1 MAIKDIVVV
10 LDLKNEGPAA
20 KTAVEVARFTGAHLT
35 GLAPMVEPVVPGYV
49 TAPIPGDYLE
59 ASIRQSREHAESAA
73 KEFEETLRV
82 GGVNG
87 DSAIVTVGDGAWG
100 GMLTRTRLSD
110 LVVIGQEDPDHP
122 QPLREAMIE
131 AALFDSGVPLL
142 LVPYVAK
149 PTFADRKVMVAW
161 DGSRTA
167 SRAVHAAL
175 PMLEMAKSVTI
186 VIVDN
191 GADID
196 GEPGADIALSLAR
209 HGLTVAIEQ
218 IPAPATGVG
227 DALLN
232 FVADNAIDLVVM
244 GGYGHSRMREF
255 ILGGATRTVL
265 QSMTVPVLMAH

>member
-10 LDLKNEGPAA
+10 LDLKTEGPAP
-20 KTAVEVARFTGAHLT
+20 KIAVEISRFVGAHLT

-59 ASIRQSREHAESAA
+59 ASIRQAREQAEAGA
-73 KEFEETLRV
+73 KQFEEELRV

-87 DSAIVTVGDGAWG
+87 ETAIVSVGDGAWG
-100 GMLTRTRLSD
+100 GLLARTRLTD

-122 QPLREAMIE
+122 QPLREALIE
-131 AALFDSGVPLL
+131 ATLFDSGVPIL
-142 LVPYVAK
+142 LVPYVSK
-149 PTFADRKVMVAW
+149 PSFVDRKAMVAW

-175 PMLEMAKSVTI
+175 PMLELAKSVTV
-186 VIVDN
+186 VIVEN
-191 GADID
+191 GKKPE
-196 GEPGADIALSLAR
+196 GEAGADIALYLAR
-209 HGLTVAIEQ
+209 HGLQVEIER
-218 IPAPATGVG
+218 IPAPPTGVG

-232 FVADNAIDLVVM
+232 YVADHSMDLVVM

-255 ILGGATRTVL
+255 ILGGATRTFL
-265 QSMTVPVLMAH
+265 RSMTVPVLMAH